1 MQDETLESTFKPH
14 LKVATGTD
22 NIDVYIKEGRPHWF
36 KVIDRNLILIMSY
49 TNEVIGYRL
58 RFIKDLI

>member
-1 MQDETLESTFKPH
+1 MQDEILESTFKPY
-14 LKVATGTD
+14 LKVAAGTD
-22 NIDVYIKEGRPHWF
+22 NIDVYIKEGKSHWF
-36 KVIDRNLILIMSY
+36 KVIDRNLILIMNY